1 MPTTSCVGIS
11 PPVSVGWG
19 RGYNQ
24 YRVIVRST
32 EIDTG
37 QQSTVGSVS
46 EQLKVTKSGRTRT
59 VLTAT
64 WTV

>member
-1 MPTTSCVGIS
+1 MPMILCVGIS
-11 PPVSVGWG
+11 SPVSVGWG

-46 EQLKVTKSGRTRT
+46 EQLEVMKSGRTRT
-59 VLTAT
+59 VSTAT
-64 WTV
+64 WTI